1 MKELSKTQFAIF
13 ALGGILMAVG
23 AGCMA
28 LGFMVPKLVGVTSW
42 LFLLGTVLFSVTQAT
57 QVYEGNNLT
66 IRRLKNIQYFA
77 DLCFILSGISCLQ
90 QVGGLPAHRRHPG
103 ALHRTPH
110 LPRAEEGR
118 LRDLDPHA
126 LSLKRI
132 RDALKRAYHVLRPAG
147 DLSRFYGNGGGHMQL
162 FLSTHYIS

>member
-13 ALGGILMAVG
+13 AMGGILMAVG

-77 DLCFILSGISCLQ
+77 DLCFILSGISM
-90 QVGGLPAHRRHPG
+90 VDTVHGLFIDLFDNWVAYLTYVYNKWVVFLLIAAILELYTVHRISN
-103 ALHRTPH
+103 
-110 LPRAEEGR
+110 E
-118 LRDLDPHA
+118 
-126 LSLKRI
+126 LKKQ
-132 RDALKRAYHVLRPAG
+132 D
-147 DLSRFYGNGGGHMQL
+147 
-162 FLSTHYIS
+162 

>member
-13 ALGGILMAVG
+13 AMGGILMAVG

-28 LGFMVPKLVGVTSW
+28 IGFMVPKLVGVTSW

-77 DLCFILSGISCLQ
+77 DLCFILSGISMVDTVHGLFIDLFDN
-90 QVGGLPAHRRHPG
+90 QVAYLTYVYNKWVVFLLIAAILELYTVHRISN
-103 ALHRTPH
+103 
-110 LPRAEEGR
+110 E
-118 LRDLDPHA
+118 
-126 LSLKRI
+126 LKKQ
-132 RDALKRAYHVLRPAG
+132 D
-147 DLSRFYGNGGGHMQL
+147 
-162 FLSTHYIS
+162 

>member
-77 DLCFILSGISCLQ
+77 DLCFILSGISMVDTVHGLFIDLFDN
-90 QVGGLPAHRRHPG
+90 QVAYLTYVYNKWVVFLLIAAILELYTVHRISN
-103 ALHRTPH
+103 
-110 LPRAEEGR
+110 E
-118 LRDLDPHA
+118 
-126 LSLKRI
+126 LKKQ
-132 RDALKRAYHVLRPAG
+132 D
-147 DLSRFYGNGGGHMQL
+147 
-162 FLSTHYIS
+162 

>member
-13 ALGGILMAVG
+13 AMGGILMAVG

-77 DLCFILSGISCLQ
+77 DLCFILSGISMVDTVHGLFIDLFDN
-90 QVGGLPAHRRHPG
+90 QVAYLTYVYNKWVVFLLIAAILELYTVHRISN
-103 ALHRTPH
+103 
-110 LPRAEEGR
+110 E
-118 LRDLDPHA
+118 
-126 LSLKRI
+126 LKKQ
-132 RDALKRAYHVLRPAG
+132 D
-147 DLSRFYGNGGGHMQL
+147 
-162 FLSTHYIS
+162 

>member
-13 ALGGILMAVG
+13 AMGGILMAVG

-77 DLCFILSGISCLQ
+77 DLCFILSGISMVDTVHGLFIDLFDN
-90 QVGGLPAHRRHPG
+90 QVAYLTYVYNKWVVFLLIAAILELYTVHRISN
-103 ALHRTPH
+103 
-110 LPRAEEGR
+110 E
-118 LRDLDPHA
+118 
-126 LSLKRI
+126 LKKE
-132 RDALKRAYHVLRPAG
+132 D
-147 DLSRFYGNGGGHMQL
+147 
-162 FLSTHYIS
+162 

>member
-13 ALGGILMAVG
+13 AMGGILMAVG

-77 DLCFILSGISCLQ
+77 DLCFILSGISMVDTVHGLFIDLFDN
-90 QVGGLPAHRRHPG
+90 QVAYLTYVYNKWVVFLLIAAILELYTVHRISH
-103 ALHRTPH
+103 
-110 LPRAEEGR
+110 E
-118 LRDLDPHA
+118 
-126 LSLKRI
+126 LKKE
-132 RDALKRAYHVLRPAG
+132 D
-147 DLSRFYGNGGGHMQL
+147 
-162 FLSTHYIS
+162 

>member
-13 ALGGILMAVG
+13 AMGGILMAVG

-77 DLCFILSGISCLQ
+77 DLCFILSGISM
-90 QVGGLPAHRRHPG
+90 VDTVHGLFAEMFDNRMTYLTYVYNKWVVFLLIAAILELYTVHRISN
-103 ALHRTPH
+103 
-110 LPRAEEGR
+110 E
-118 LRDLDPHA
+118 
-126 LSLKRI
+126 LKKQ
-132 RDALKRAYHVLRPAG
+132 D
-147 DLSRFYGNGGGHMQL
+147 
-162 FLSTHYIS
+162 

>member
-1 MKELSKTQFAIF
+1 
-13 ALGGILMAVG
+13 MAVG

-77 DLCFILSGISCLQ
+77 DLCFILSGISM
-90 QVGGLPAHRRHPG
+90 VDTVHGLFIDLFDNRVAYLTYVYNKWVIFLLIAAILELYTVHRISN
-103 ALHRTPH
+103 
-110 LPRAEEGR
+110 E
-118 LRDLDPHA
+118 
-126 LSLKRI
+126 LKKQ
-132 RDALKRAYHVLRPAG
+132 D
-147 DLSRFYGNGGGHMQL
+147 
-162 FLSTHYIS
+162 

>member
-13 ALGGILMAVG
+13 AMGGILMAVG

-66 IRRLKNIQYFA
+66 TILRRPL
-77 DLCFILSGISCLQ
+77 
-90 QVGGLPAHRRHPG
+90 
-103 ALHRTPH
+103 LHSLGH
-110 LPRAEEGR
+110 L
-118 LRDLDPHA
+118 H
-126 LSLKRI
+126 
-132 RDALKRAYHVLRPAG
+132 
-147 DLSRFYGNGGGHMQL
+147 GGHGAWP
-162 FLSTHYIS
+162 FHRPF

>member
-77 DLCFILSGISCLQ
+77 DLCFILSGISMVDTVHGLFIDLFDN
-90 QVGGLPAHRRHPG
+90 QVAYLTYVYNKWVVFLLIAAILELYTVHRISN
-103 ALHRTPH
+103 
-110 LPRAEEGR
+110 E
-118 LRDLDPHA
+118 
-126 LSLKRI
+126 LKKE
-132 RDALKRAYHVLRPAG
+132 D
-147 DLSRFYGNGGGHMQL
+147 
-162 FLSTHYIS
+162 

>member
-77 DLCFILSGISCLQ
+77 DLCFILSGISM
-90 QVGGLPAHRRHPG
+90 VDTVHGLFIDLFDNRVAYLTYVYNKWVVFLLI
-103 ALHRTPH
+103 A
-110 LPRAEEGR
+110 AEEAR
-118 LRDLDPHA
+118 LRDSDTYA
-126 LSLKRI
+126 LSLKRPY
-132 RDALKRAYHVLRPAG
+132 ALKRAYLVSTR
-147 DLSRFYGNGGGHMQL
+147 DLSL
-162 FLSTHYIS
+162 FL

>member
-13 ALGGILMAVG
+13 AMGGILMAVG

-77 DLCFILSGISCLQ
+77 DLCFILSGISM
-90 QVGGLPAHRRHPG
+90 VDTVHGLFI
-103 ALHRTPH
+103 
-110 LPRAEEGR
+110 
-118 LRDLDPHA
+118 DLFDNRVA
-126 LSLKRI
+126 
-132 RDALKRAYHVLRPAG
+132 
-147 DLSRFYGNGGGHMQL
+147 
-162 FLSTHYIS
+162 